1 MNKLEGFP
9 SVYYLNLEES
19 ADRRKF
25 LHNQF
30 SKYDIQS
37 ITPIISKRL
46 KECDDI
52 IEGEYVHT
60 LTDQSKGS
68 IVSHIKALHRWITT
82 TNEDYVFICEDDV
95 SFETVEYWNFTW
107 NDFINHLPNDWEVV
121 QLLVVR
127 DDFKN
132 KFEFR
137 SRIWDDWAL
146 AAYIIRRDYAK
157 KLVDRYYV
165 DGKFIL
171 NVSKDEYALQ
181 PIGENIIYTPSNHCY
196 SVPLF
201 VEEVY
206 KFNTTLI
213 DENNFNGT
221 KDGYDMIDGQG
232 KSHITS
238 YHEVLNWHKN
248 SKVTLENIFNMNLK
262 NKNVLVEYILD
273 TENSQK
279 NYNLARWYHEQGQT
293 AAAISF
299 YLRAADRTDVLTL
312 AYECL
317 LHTASCFN
325 QQGNRDYTVKSL
337 YQKAVT
343 ILPNRPEAYFFLAR
357 FDEWKKNYSDCYTTC
372 SIALS
377 VCDFNLP
384 SLHKDIDYPG
394 KYGLLLEKAISGY
407 WWGQGNESREILK
420 DLLLNYEMTDEYLQ
434 NVKNNLK
441 TLKVDI
447 SELIKNGDD
456 KIKIVDQK
464 KSNFQFSPSFDWGEL
479 SYEDIIT
486 IQREIID
493 ENVYEFDR
501 EIKENDIVMDVGA
514 SVGPF
519 ICSILDKKPQKIYCV
534 EPSINLIDVLA
545 KNCVKKTLSYK
556 NHPLIY
562 INKAIVDDETKN
574 INIFGNN
581 TEYESITFK
590 SMIQEYSIDRIN
602 FLKIDCE
609 GGEYSIFIPENID
622 FLKNN
627 VDYIAMEVHLKY
639 ENCRNKFKK
648 FRDECLKQ
656 FNNYRAVSCTRQ
668 NIAWGK
674 NIDLTDKILNDDFID
689 TYDCEFMIYITNN

>member
-9 SVYYLNLEES
+9 SIYYLSLEES
-19 ADRRKF
+19 GDRRKF
-25 LHNQF
+25 LHDQF
-30 SKYDIQS
+30 SEYNIQN

-46 KECDDI
+46 KDCDDI
-52 IEGEYVHT
+52 IEGEYIHT

-68 IVSHIKALHRWITT
+68 LVSHIKALRQWLVETDD
-82 TNEDYVFICEDDV
+82 EYVFVCEDDV
-95 SFETVEYWNFTW
+95 SFETVPYWGFTW
-107 NDFINHLPNDWEVV
+107 KDFMNRLPENWEIV

-127 DDFKN
+127 DNFEN

-146 AAYIIRRDYAK
+146 AAYIIRRDYAQT
-157 KLVDRYYV
+157 LVDRYYI
-165 DGKFIL
+165 DGRYTL
-171 NVSKDEYALQ
+171 NVSKDNFSLQ
-181 PIGENIIYTPSNHCY
+181 PIGENIVYIPSNHCY

-213 DENNFNGT
+213 NENDFSGN
-221 KDGYDMIDGQG
+221 KDGYEMVEGQG

-238 YHEVLNWHKN
+238 YHEVLNFYKN
-248 SKVTLENIFNMNLK
+248 NKISLKNMFDSSLNNKNLLENYIF
-262 NKNVLVEYILD
+262 D

-279 NYNLARWYHEQGQT
+279 NYDLARWYHEQGQT
-293 AAAISF
+293 AAAITF
-299 YLRAADRTDVLTL
+299 YLRAADRTKDLTL

-317 LHTASCFN
+317 LHTASCFR
-325 QQGNRDYTVKSL
+325 QQGNREYTVKSL
-337 YQKAVT
+337 YQKAVS
-343 ILPNRPEAYFFLAR
+343 ILPNRPEAYFFLAK
-357 FDEWKKNYSDCYTTC
+357 FDEYKKNYSDCYTTC
-372 SIALS
+372 NIALKIS
-377 VCDFNLP
+377 DFNLP

-394 KYGLLLEKAISGY
+394 KYGLLLEKAISAY
-407 WWGQGNESREILK
+407 WWGLGNESREILK
-420 DLLLNYEMTDEYLQ
+420 DLLLNYEMSDEYIQ
-434 NVKNNLK
+434 NVKDNLK
-441 TLKVDI
+441 VLKIDI
-447 SELIKNGDD
+447 SELVKNKDD
-456 KIKIVDQK
+456 EIKIIEQK

-486 IQREIID
+486 IEREIIN
-493 ENVYEFDR
+493 ENVYGFDR
-501 EIKENDIVMDVGA
+501 EIKENDIVMDIGA

-534 EPSINLIDVLA
+534 EPSSNLIDILI
-545 KNCVKKTLSYK
+545 KNCAEKTTSYK
-556 NHPLIY
+556 DNPLVY
-562 INKAIVDDETKN
+562 INKAIIDNETKK

-581 TEYESITFK
+581 TEYESTTFK
-590 SMIQEYSIDRIN
+590 EMVEEYSIGRIN

-609 GGEYSIFIPENID
+609 GGEYSIFIPENMD

-648 FRDECLKQ
+648 FRDECLTK
-656 FNNYRAVSCTRQ
+656 FDNYLAVSCTRQ

-674 NIDLTDKILNDDFID
+674 NIDLTDKILTDDFID
-689 TYDCEFMIYITNN
+689 SYDCEFMIYIRNN